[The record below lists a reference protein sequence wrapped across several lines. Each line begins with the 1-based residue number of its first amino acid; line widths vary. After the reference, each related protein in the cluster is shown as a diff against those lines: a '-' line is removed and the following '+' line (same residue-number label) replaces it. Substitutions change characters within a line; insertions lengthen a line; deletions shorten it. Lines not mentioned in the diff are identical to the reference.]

1 MLRERFEYDT
11 LLEEVVLGACL
22 IEQTAFARTK
32 GLVDAEMFYLDVHK
46 DIYRTLSEM
55 FDDSFPI
62 DTVIFAQISIKNGL
76 ADKYHYLFD
85 KVAEITSKVASTA
98 NLEMHCL
105 LIRELF
111 IKRLLFEI
119 KNSPGDGDVLDEVDA
134 LQEKLKKAR
143 EIKATN
149 DWQEFKNILVDLRLK
164 MDNHIDDGIKT
175 GLQEID
181 EIRGGFKPS
190 ELVVIGARPSV
201 GKTAFA
207 AQLALNMAT
216 NGKKVGIISLEMSN
230 VQLAMRILSIVSD
243 IEFWKLD
250 KSAINSEIEAEKLS
264 DGFEKSFNLPIF
276 MSEKTGVSVSDI
288 RVKAMKLIYKN
299 SLDVLFIDYLGL
311 VEPEAN
317 KNRNR
322 EQEVSAMSRGLKL
335 LAMELNIPVVVL
347 AQLNRETEHSK
358 GQKPKLSNLR
368 DSGSIEQDADMVIFL
383 HSDYKSGIETNDKG
397 ESTEN
402 ERDIII
408 AKYRNGSTKNFKVGF
423 ESKKMK
429 FGNSYSMEVVKK
441 DEFVIF

>member
-1 MLRERFEYDT
+1 MFRERFEYDT
-11 LLEEVVLGACL
+11 FLEQVILGACL
-22 IEQTAFARTK
+22 IEKNAFARTK
-32 GLVDAEMFYLDVHK
+32 GLVEAEMFYHPIHQ
-46 DIYRTLSEM
+46 DIYRTMSEM
-55 FDDSFPI
+55 FDDSYPI
-62 DTVIFAQISIKNGL
+62 DIVIFAQISIKKGL
-76 ADKYHYLFD
+76 ADKYHYLFE
-85 KVAEITSKVASTA
+85 KVAEMTSMVASSA
-98 NLEMHCL
+98 NLEMHSV

-119 KNSPGDGDVLDEVDA
+119 KNSPGDGDVLEEVEA

-143 EIKATN
+143 DIKATN
-149 DWQEFKNILVDLRLK
+149 DWQEFKNILVELRLK

-216 NGKKVGIISLEMSN
+216 NCKKVGIISLEMSN

-250 KSAINSEIEAEKLS
+250 KSAIQEYESEKLNN
-264 DGFEKSFNLPIF
+264 GFEKSFDLPIF
-276 MSEKTGVSVSDI
+276 MSEKTGVTISDI
-288 RVKAMKLIYKN
+288 RAKAMKLIYKN

-368 DSGSIEQDADMVIFL
+368 DSGSIEQDADLVIFL
-383 HSDYKSGIETNDKG
+383 HSEYKSGIETNDKG

-408 AKYRNGSTKNFKVGF
+408 AKYRNGETKGFKIGF

-429 FGNSYSMEVVKK
+429 FGNSYTMEVLKK

>member
-1 MLRERFEYDT
+1 MFRERFEYDT
-11 LLEEVVLGACL
+11 MLEEVVLGACL

-32 GLVDAEMFYLDVHK
+32 GLVEAEMFYHPIHQ
-46 DIYRTLSEM
+46 DIYRTMSEM
-55 FDDSFPI
+55 FDDSYPI
-62 DTVIFAQISIKNGL
+62 DIVIFAQISIKKGL
-76 ADKYHYLFD
+76 ADKYHYLFE
-85 KVAEITSKVASTA
+85 KVAEMTSMVASSA
-98 NLEMHCL
+98 NLEMHSV

-119 KNSPGDGDVLDEVDA
+119 KNSPGDGDVLEEVEA

-149 DWQEFKNILVDLRLK
+149 DWQEFKKILVDLRLK

-190 ELVVIGARPSV
+190 ELVIIGARPSV

-216 NGKKVGIISLEMSN
+216 NCKKVGIISLEMSN

-250 KSAINSEIEAEKLS
+250 KSAINSELEAEKLNN
-264 DGFEKSFNLPIF
+264 GFEKSFNLPIF

-288 RVKAMKLIYKN
+288 RAKAMKLIYKN

-368 DSGSIEQDADMVIFL
+368 DSGSIEQDADLVIFL
-383 HSDYKSGIETNDKG
+383 HSEYKSGIETNDKG

-408 AKYRNGSTKNFKVGF
+408 AKYRNGETKGFKIGF

-429 FGNSYSMEVVKK
+429 FGNSYTMEVLKK

>member
-1 MLRERFEYDT
+1 MFRERFEYDT

-32 GLVDAEMFYLDVHK
+32 GLVDAEMFYMDVHK
-46 DIYRTLSEM
+46 DIYRTLCEM

>member
-1 MLRERFEYDT
+1 MFRERFEYDT
-11 LLEEVVLGACL
+11 FLEQVILGACL
-22 IEQTAFARTK
+22 IEKNAFARTK
-32 GLVDAEMFYLDVHK
+32 GLVEAEMFYHPIHQ
-46 DIYRTLSEM
+46 DIYRTMSEM
-55 FDDSFPI
+55 FDDSYPI
-62 DTVIFAQISIKNGL
+62 DIVIFAQISIKKGL
-76 ADKYHYLFD
+76 ADKYHYLFE
-85 KVAEITSKVASTA
+85 KVAEMTSMVASSA
-98 NLEMHCL
+98 NLEMHSV

-119 KNSPGDGDVLDEVDA
+119 KNSPGDGDVLEEVEA

-149 DWQEFKNILVDLRLK
+149 DWQEFKKILVDLRLK
-164 MDNHIDDGIKT
+164 MDNHIDDGIRT

-181 EIRGGFKPS
+181 QIRGGFKPS
-190 ELVVIGARPSV
+190 ELVIIGARPSV

-207 AQLALNMAT
+207 AQLGLNMAT
-216 NGKKVGIISLEMSN
+216 QGKKVGIISLEMSN

-250 KSAINSEIEAEKLS
+250 KSAIQEYESEKLNN
-264 DGFEKSFNLPIF
+264 GFEKSFDLPIF
-276 MSEKTGVSVSDI
+276 MSEKTGVTISDI
-288 RVKAMKLIYKN
+288 RAKAMKLIYKN

-368 DSGSIEQDADMVIFL
+368 DSGSIEQDADLVIFL
-383 HSDYKSGIETNDKG
+383 HSEYKSGIETNDKG

-408 AKYRNGSTKNFKVGF
+408 AKYRNGETKGFKIGF

-429 FGNSYSMEVVKK
+429 FGNSYTMEVLKK